1 MAEHLDSPADYHFAP
16 FPTDKLIY
24 KNPDLVEFTTPAHA
38 DGIGTMSRLTP
49 SDHPIRG
56 LASLDVAG
64 DMSLTQLNVRLPS
77 EIESLAPILV
87 NSAEENL
94 RQPKTH

>member
-64 DMSLTQLNVRLPS
+64 DMSLERLIVRLPPNLEELS
-77 EIESLAPILV
+77 RTLIDFEEDEIR
-87 NSAEENL
+87 NSNA
-94 RQPKTH
+94 H